1 MHHIND
7 KKKLSLVIGAVSPTE
22 SYLLCDQ
29 VGLQGMDSVQ
39 IYRLACEPTMEELQM
54 VWPWCH
60 GWSNGGR
67 GILKLEE
74 NGDLHYNVRF
84 SSR

>member
-54 VWPWCH
+54 VWP
-60 GWSNGGR
+60 
-67 GILKLEE
+67 
-74 NGDLHYNVRF
+74 
-84 SSR
+84 